1 MSEIL
6 KYGIIGAGHLGNFH
20 IQQLNKNHNVKLIGV
35 YDLLDDNS
43 LKLSKKYNITQYTS
57 LNKILK
63 DADAV
68 SITTPASAHYEVT
81 KMALINNCHVFV
93 EKPFTKNIQEGKK
106 LIDLQKLK
114 KLKVQVG
121 HIERFNAAFQ
131 HYYNA
136 NPKPLFI
143 ESHRLCSYNER
154 GLDVDVILD
163 LMIHDIDLILLLIK
177 SPIQSINASGTSILS
192 SSLDMVNARIQ
203 FKQNITVNLTASRIS
218 TKQMRQMRI
227 FESNQYS
234 MIDFQ
239 NQSLNHWNIDKNKQ
253 LKEKSINIKP
263 VNALY
268 EELNMFINSI
278 KNDLPEQVTTG
289 EALRALEVACLIRDI
304 IEKQ

>member
-1 MSEIL
+1 MSEKL

-20 IQQLNKNHNVKLIGV
+20 IQQLNKNPNVQLIGV
-35 YDLLDDNS
+35 YDLLDGNS
-43 LKLSKKYNITQYTS
+43 LQLSKKYNLVQYTS
-57 LNKILK
+57 LNEMLQ

-81 KMALINNCHVFV
+81 KRALINNCHVFV
-93 EKPFTKNIQEGKK
+93 EKPFTKTIQEGQQ
-106 LIDLQKLK
+106 LINLQKLK
-114 KLKVQVG
+114 KQKVQVG
-121 HIERFNAAFQ
+121 HIERFSAAFH
-131 HYYNA
+131 HYYKN

-177 SPIQSINASGTSILS
+177 LPIESIHASGTSILS
-192 SSLDMVNARIQ
+192 NSLDMVNARIQ
-203 FKQNITVNLTASRIS
+203 FKQNIAVNLTASRMS

-227 FESNQYS
+227 FESNNYT

-239 NQSLNHWNIDKNKQ
+239 HQSLSRWTIEKNKQ
-253 LKEKSINIKP
+253 LKEKSIKIKP

-268 EELNMFINSI
+268 EELNGFINCI
-278 KNDLPEQVTTG
+278 RNDLPEQVTTTEG
-289 EALRALEVACLIRDI
+289 LEALKVACLIRDI
-304 IEKQ
+304 IEKK

>member
-1 MSEIL
+1 MLEIL
-6 KYGIIGAGHLGNFH
+6 KYGIIGAGHLGSFH
-20 IQQLNKNHNVKLIGV
+20 IQQLNKISNVELIGV

-43 LKLSKKYNITQYTS
+43 LQISKKYNLVQYKS
-57 LNKILK
+57 LNKLLQ

-81 KMALINNCHVFV
+81 KKALINNCHVFV
-93 EKPFTKNIQEGKK
+93 EKPFTKNIHEGQK

-121 HIERFNAAFQ
+121 HIERFNAAFH
-131 HYYNA
+131 HYYKNK
-136 NPKPLFI
+136 PKPLFI

-177 SPIQSINASGTSILS
+177 LPIESIHANGTSILS
-192 SSLDMVNARIQ
+192 DSLDMVNARIQ
-203 FKQNITVNLTASRIS
+203 FKQNITVNLTASRMS
-218 TKQMRQMRI
+218 TKQLRQMRI
-227 FESNQYS
+227 FESNNYS

-239 NQSLNHWNIDKNKQ
+239 HQSLDHWTVGLNNK
-253 LKEKSINIKP
+253 LEKKSIKIEP

-268 EELNMFINSI
+268 EELNLFINCI
-278 KNDLPEQVTTG
+278 RNDFPEQVTTSDG
-289 EALRALEVACLIRDI
+289 LEALRVACLIREI
-304 IEKQ
+304 IEKK